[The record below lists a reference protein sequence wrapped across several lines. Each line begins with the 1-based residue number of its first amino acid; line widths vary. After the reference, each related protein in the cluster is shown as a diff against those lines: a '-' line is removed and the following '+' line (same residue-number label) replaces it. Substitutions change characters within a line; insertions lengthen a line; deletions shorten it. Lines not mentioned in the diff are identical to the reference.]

1 MMDSENEKERK
12 NGRQRERKDEQ
23 EKPTIRIPKLMKEE
37 QWNKWEEER
46 KKKMIDR
53 KKKGYLSSGD

>member
-37 QWNKWEEER
+37 QWNK
-46 KKKMIDR
+46 
-53 KKKGYLSSGD
+53 